1 LLFSAFWKQHDHDRQ
16 TAPIGSAA
24 GITFLQQDQHE
35 ALGKTKTNK
44 KPTLT
49 TQQIIDEQ
57 AKAKADAKKF
67 KQADAKTLGTTE
79 SLYKDVEFGG
89 QLCLQVG
96 IPLKP
101 FCPSKVPCLARVLRF
116 AASLAC

>member
-1 LLFSAFWKQHDHDRQ
+1 M
-16 TAPIGSAA
+16 GSAA

-35 ALGKTKTNK
+35 ALGKTQSNEETK
-44 KPTLT
+44 KGEKS
-49 TQQIIDEQ
+49 TQDIIDE
-57 AKAKADAKKF
+57 AKAKAAAKKKP
-67 KQADAKTLGTTE
+67 KQLDAKTLGTTE

>member
-1 LLFSAFWKQHDHDRQ
+1 M
-16 TAPIGSAA
+16 GSAA

-35 ALGKTKTNK
+35 ALGKAPSNEGKR
-44 KPTLT
+44 L
-49 TQQIIDEQ
+49 DG
-57 AKAKADAKKF
+57 
-67 KQADAKTLGTTE
+67 KTLGTGE